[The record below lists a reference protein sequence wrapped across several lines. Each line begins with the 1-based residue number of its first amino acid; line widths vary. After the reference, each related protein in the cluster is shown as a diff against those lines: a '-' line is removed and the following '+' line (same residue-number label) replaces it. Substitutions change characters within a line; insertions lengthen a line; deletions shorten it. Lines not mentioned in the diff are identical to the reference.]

1 MQKHTLN
8 KVKLILI
15 NTAVLVILLLIC
27 LIVLFF
33 YSKSQINSFFE
44 IEDEVHQMHIQKDS
58 LAMFTHVPNIKIY
71 ENWGTEQQKLT
82 NKTRTNNLG
91 FREDHD
97 IIDKKNNEFRILI
110 TGDSHTDGS
119 VKNNEDTFIN
129 VLEQQLNTKQKN
141 TYFNCINGGTAY
153 YTFRNYY
160 GFIQKYLC
168 LKPDVFIINVFTG
181 NDFRESILFEDNR
194 TSIESVYKYTYNKTI
209 RKFFSKK
216 KKENL
221 HNQGVEQTLYYDYFN
236 KDIETSLSLS
246 KFYLKKIKT
255 LCKNNNIK
263 LVVTL
268 LPSKLETDKTYKNEI
283 KSLFK
288 LSEKAINTNFKLTN
302 NLEVWLV
309 KNKIKTYNLTN
320 LLKQAKQSVFWD
332 HDFHIN
338 NNAHKLIGN
347 YLNEQLELN

>member
-1 MQKHTLN
+1 MTL
-8 KVKLILI
+8 
-15 NTAVLVILLLIC
+15 
-27 LIVLFF
+27 
-33 YSKSQINSFFE
+33 
-44 IEDEVHQMHIQKDS
+44 
-58 LAMFTHVPNIKIY
+58 
-71 ENWGTEQQKLT
+71 LT
-82 NKTRTNNLG
+82 
-91 FREDHD
+91 
-97 IIDKKNNEFRILI
+97 KKNNEFRILI

-160 GFIQKYLC
+160 GFIQKYLY

-246 KFYLKKIKT
+246 KFYLKD
-255 LCKNNNIK
+255 
-263 LVVTL
+263 
-268 LPSKLETDKTYKNEI
+268 SY
-283 KSLFK
+283 S
-288 LSEKAINTNFKLTN
+288 
-302 NLEVWLV
+302 
-309 KNKIKTYNLTN
+309 
-320 LLKQAKQSVFWD
+320 Q
-332 HDFHIN
+332 FH
-338 NNAHKLIGN
+338 
-347 YLNEQLELN
+347 Y